1 MTCLESTPKTLKNN
15 GRGKNAK
22 RKYRELKMNPKQ
34 NYSVA
39 KQDNFINCKFYVH
52 VLKEKIR

>member
-1 MTCLESTPKTLKNN
+1 MEEIKKMLK
-15 GRGKNAK
+15 KIK
-22 RKYRELKMNPKQ
+22 DRELKMNPKQ

-39 KQDNFINCKFYVH
+39 KQDNFINCKFMFH